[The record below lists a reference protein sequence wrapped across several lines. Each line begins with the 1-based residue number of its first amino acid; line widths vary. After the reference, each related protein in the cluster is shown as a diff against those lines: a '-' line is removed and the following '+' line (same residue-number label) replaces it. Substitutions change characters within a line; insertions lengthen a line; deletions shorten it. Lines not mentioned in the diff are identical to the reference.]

1 MSEIRLV
8 TRADDA
14 GMHPVAN
21 RAIRDSVTHGIAR
34 NVSLMAPAPAIRNA
48 FDLLGDLGDVVDFG
62 LHVTLTAE
70 WQTLR
75 WRPLSNGDA
84 LSFVR
89 PDGTM
94 HLTVAELAEAK
105 PDLDEMMREVEAQY
119 DLLTNLGFRLG
130 YLDEHMRVGE
140 VPGLADRLGAFA
152 RERGLVFNR
161 GLLANGSLGPL
172 PGWPGPAEHPG
183 TELAD
188 HLAQTAAGTYL
199 LVGHPATKDEEMHK
213 IRHEGQAPGEE
224 ALSRNRQRRMFM
236 DIEIVDYCENVGI
249 ELLRYSAVQA

>member
-48 FDLLGDLGDVVDFG
+48 YEFLADLDGVVDFG

-70 WQTLR
+70 WETLR
-75 WRPLSNGDA
+75 WRPLSNEGA

-94 HLTVAELAEAK
+94 HCTVAQLADAK
-105 PDLDEMMREVEAQY
+105 PDLDAMMREVEAQY

-130 YLDEHMRVGE
+130 YLDEHMRVGD
-140 VPGLADRLGAFA
+140 VPGLAERLGAFA
-152 RERGLVFNR
+152 RERRLIFNR
-161 GLLANGSLGPL
+161 GLLADGKFAPL
-172 PGWPGPAEHPG
+172 PGWAGPKEHPG

-188 HLAQTAAGTYL
+188 HLAQTTPGTYL

-213 IRHEGQAPGEE
+213 IRHEGQDAGEE

-249 ELLRYSAVQA
+249 ELLRYSAV